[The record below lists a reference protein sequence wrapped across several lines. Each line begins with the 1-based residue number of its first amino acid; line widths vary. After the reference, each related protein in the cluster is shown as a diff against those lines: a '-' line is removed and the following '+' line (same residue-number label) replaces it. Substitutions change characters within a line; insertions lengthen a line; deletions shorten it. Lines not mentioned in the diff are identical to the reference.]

1 MRLQHPFEIV
11 TPTLDGEVLN
21 VLAGA
26 NEWFAVP
33 TINELIPERS
43 DEGIRKTIKR
53 LASVGI
59 VEELVSGRAHLYR
72 LNREHLGADPILQ
85 LAALKQ
91 RFFSRLQSEIRKWDT
106 SPVFV
111 CIFGSAARGEM
122 TSESDVDL
130 FVIQPDGTASTQW
143 EVQVQDL
150 TAHASKWI
158 GTEVRP
164 LLYTESEIRRLGKAE
179 PVFGFIANEGIPVF
193 GERQSF
199 LEIMR

>member
-11 TPTLDGEVLN
+11 TPTLDGDVLG

-26 NEWFAVP
+26 TEWFAIP
-33 TINELIPERS
+33 TINAMIPERS
-43 DEGIRKTIKR
+43 DEGIRKTLKR
-53 LASVGI
+53 LISVGI
-59 VEELVSGRAHLYR
+59 VEELVSGRVHLYR
-72 LNREHLGADPILQ
+72 LNREHLGAEPILQ

-91 RFFSRLQSEIRKWDT
+91 RFFSRLQSEISQWDI

-122 TSESDVDL
+122 TIDSDVDL
-130 FVIQPDGTASTQW
+130 FVIQPDEASSTQW

-150 TAHASKWI
+150 VANASKWI
-158 GTEVRP
+158 GAEVRP
-164 LLYTESEIRRLGKAE
+164 LLYTESEIRRLGMAE
-179 PVFGFIANEGIPVF
+179 PVFEFIANEGIPVF

-199 LEIMR
+199 LNLMK